1 MSTIFVNQSKLRL
14 QLTTGVDITDAT
26 SLLIKYK
33 KPDGTAGSWTAT
45 SSDDDTGVIYYDFT
59 DGELSASGVWT
70 FWAYITFSD
79 GRVAPG
85 EKLTI
90 RVKTEGT

>member
-1 MSTIFVNQSKLRL
+1 MSKIFINQSKLRL
-14 QLTTGVDITDAT
+14 QLTTGVDITGAT

-33 KPDGTAGSWTAT
+33 DPDGTEGSFTAT
-45 SSDDDTGVIYYDFT
+45 SSDDDNGVIYYDFT
-59 DGELSASGVWT
+59 DGELDTRGVWT

-85 EKLTI
+85 EVSTI
-90 RVKTEGT
+90 KVYNEGE